1 MESKNLLQLTGG
13 TKKSKKGMKRM
24 TLAMAVLCS
33 VGFGITQTGA
43 YSYLSNADSVK
54 NLFSEGKVS
63 INLVEPEWI
72 KDDSG
77 TKEKAVPGD
86 VYQKDPTIT
95 ATDECVTPSFVYLQ
109 VYIPYAKV
117 TKVND
122 DSTLYDKDVNGAPLK
137 KHHMLVTFGEGE
149 VTKTSSDEFLVG
161 DASDIQYDQAS
172 EILDSAELPDG
183 HLIRNNIHDG
193 KDGWTLLEI
202 SDIPVTDIPDT
213 DSYQKNVDGYL
224 KFTYSFNTMLAN
236 TDAVNPKYAALSGQV
251 LTNKTTPLFEK
262 IRVVNCME
270 GQLDGKEYY
279 IPVKAYAIQATHT
292 GSAEDENVKNA
303 IPATTAE
310 VIKQARKAYLAY
322 ANQNED
328 NGIMSV
334 IKFSS

>member
-122 DSTLYDKDVNGAPLK
+122 DSTLYDKDANGAPLK

-149 VTKTSSDEFLVG
+149 VTKT
-161 DASDIQYDQAS
+161 
-172 EILDSAELPDG
+172 
-183 HLIRNNIHDG
+183 
-193 KDGWTLLEI
+193 
-202 SDIPVTDIPDT
+202 
-213 DSYQKNVDGYL
+213 
-224 KFTYSFNTMLAN
+224 
-236 TDAVNPKYAALSGQV
+236 
-251 LTNKTTPLFEK
+251 
-262 IRVVNCME
+262 
-270 GQLDGKEYY
+270 
-279 IPVKAYAIQATHT
+279 
-292 GSAEDENVKNA
+292 
-303 IPATTAE
+303 
-310 VIKQARKAYLAY
+310 
-322 ANQNED
+322 
-328 NGIMSV
+328 
-334 IKFSS
+334 